1 MTTALLRSLER
12 RRMDFGASL
21 AGWRSSTL
29 ERLARQEWSSAAQ
42 LARFHECVCFAAAY
56 PDDARVR
63 RLALRLLA
71 TFERRRDVRRL
82 RGALENSGIA
92 GTRVGFRFYQPTA
105 QWLAERFPRAL
116 RIDWDEFE
124 EPERLSERLALGL
137 PWAETQT
144 LDEDERD
151 VRARVDA
158 WRRPDESDAAFV
170 LRRFDAL
177 VPPGAGV
184 AAAASARALVRQ
196 LYEELDPFLWLEP
209 GPGTPS
215 RTRARHPVRS
225 VVMQKSALRRARPEL
240 ARDTLVAPLAVREL
254 GQREGAALVQLA
266 REAMVVRARD
276 LDAFMAGDA
285 RDARW
290 IDCGDGLAFACLG
303 VLPSERLL
311 LESVYGFL
319 TLKNGIPIG
328 YVLASAL
335 FNSCEVAYNVFETF
349 RGGEAG
355 WIYGRVLATL
365 RALFA
370 AETFTVYPYQLG
382 HENEEGLASGAWW
395 FYQKLGFRPRHAPT
409 LELMR
414 AELERGA
421 RRPAHRSSRRV
432 LAELARENVYWS
444 AGAQRDDV
452 IGRFPA
458 ARIGE
463 AVSRSLSR
471 RFGSERERGTRELA
485 AELSRALGVRDRER
499 WPAQEQLAWERWAPL
514 LALLGDLSRWSSA
527 ERRALVTVV
536 RAKGGRRESDFVRA
550 FDRHVRL
557 RRALC
562 RLAGVRSSI

>member
-1 MTTALLRSLER
+1 M
-12 RRMDFGASL
+12 
-21 AGWRSSTL
+21 
-29 ERLARQEWSSAAQ
+29 
-42 LARFHECVCFAAAY
+42 V
-56 PDDARVR
+56 
-63 RLALRLLA
+63 
-71 TFERRRDVRRL
+71 
-82 RGALENSGIA
+82 
-92 GTRVGFRFYQPTA
+92 
-105 QWLAERFPRAL
+105 
-116 RIDWDEFE
+116 
-124 EPERLSERLALGL
+124 
-137 PWAETQT
+137 ETQT
-144 LDEDERD
+144 LDEDERG
-151 VRARVDA
+151 VRARIDA
-158 WRRPDESDAAFV
+158 WRRRDESDAAFV

-177 VPPGAGV
+177 VPGV
-184 AAAASARALVRQ
+184 AGAAGAASARALVRQ

-209 GPGTPS
+209 RHGTPS

-225 VVMQKSALRRARPEL
+225 VAMQTSELRRARPEL
-240 ARDTLVAPLAVREL
+240 ARDTLVAPRAVREL
-254 GQREGAALVQLA
+254 GLREGAALVRLA
-266 REAMVVRARD
+266 REAMLVRARD

-303 VLPSERLL
+303 VQPSERLL

-349 RGGEAG
+349 RGGEAA
-355 WIYGRVLATL
+355 WIYGRVLAAL
-365 RALFA
+365 RALFG

-395 FYQKLGFRPRHAPT
+395 FYQKLGFRPRHAAT
-409 LELMR
+409 LKLMR
-414 AELERGA
+414 AELERSA

-444 AGAQRDDV
+444 AGVARDDV

-458 ARIGE
+458 ARVGE
-463 AVSRSLSR
+463 AVSRSLSL
-471 RFGSERERGTRELA
+471 RFGSDRERGTRELSDA
-485 AELSRALGVRDRER
+485 LARALGVRDRKR
-499 WPAQEQLAWERWAPL
+499 WPAGEQLAWERWAPL

-527 ERRALVTVV
+527 ERRALVQVV
-536 RAKGGRRESDFVRA
+536 RAKGGRRESDFVLA

-562 RLAGVRSSI
+562 RLAGVRSSV